1 LDLSLPSGLIIPL
14 MVLLALVPGILIAR
28 RFLSSGT
35 PWNLPL
41 LFAALILGMVWLGW
55 SALILAELGRFG
67 LASFLAIW
75 GLLVGALLI
84 QEFSSRRAVTFP
96 ATTKDEESR
105 HSGEIKWD
113 TWEWLVLAVWL
124 AAAIWLFFR
133 PHEYI
138 LGGADAGV
146 YVNLGAE
153 LAQNGSFRIIDPSLA
168 ALAPTFREAVLRPL
182 PKTPGASS
190 YLLPGFYVAN
200 VENGAITPQ
209 FYPLHPIFQSIA
221 FALAGNVVTGVR
233 AELLLTGL
241 WMLLGT
247 LAVYLHARDIGGP
260 VMSVLALVALS
271 LTGLTVW
278 FARYPTSEAA
288 ALFLLWAGLWAGS
301 RWLAGQSPPRLWAF
315 TAGVA
320 LGAFFLLRIDSI
332 VLLPVFAVLLVGRW
346 ASGWR
351 IAGSWFAVPLVLLFA
366 HSLLHGHLL
375 SAPYFYETLGYAV
388 FLLNRLWPLLVA
400 AVFVAVA
407 FLWWFRGRSGRWRG
421 ISSVR
426 RPLLGLLIGSVLAF
440 ALYGWFFR
448 PALGVTFMRPDIF
461 SGGEIPVTNHE
472 NWPRLGWYLTPLGV
486 WLGVFGSCLLLWRVN
501 HRTALTL
508 AIGFLFMGLYLW
520 NISANPHQVY
530 VMRRYVPAV
539 VPFLTLSSAY
549 LLSRGIAPL
558 IGKKSTRPG
567 NLKEAASPLLSA
579 AITLVWLGGLFWS
592 ARGFVSQVDH
602 DGLTGQL
609 DDLAGRL
616 PSGAV
621 LLFNDQSPVSQG
633 DIVGTPLKFFYGHD
647 VFTLR
652 QADVDPALIAEAVT
666 MWQNSNRQIVWIGDP
681 SRLEEL
687 GFDYHTETVKL
698 ETQRLES
705 SYVRKPQNLVTNTV
719 ILDLHF
725 VE

>member
-1 LDLSLPSGLIIPL
+1 LDLSLPSGLVIPL
-14 MVLLALVPGILIAR
+14 KVLLALVPGILIIR
-28 RFLSSGT
+28 RFLPPRT

-41 LFAALILGMVWLGW
+41 FFAALTLGMVWLGW
-55 SALILAELGRFG
+55 SALVLAELGRFG
-67 LASFLAIW
+67 LGSFMAVWGLVAA
-75 GLLVGALLI
+75 GLLVWEINAR
-84 QEFSSRRAVTFP
+84 QAAPDPMVTE
-96 ATTKDEESR
+96 DEVGG
-105 HSGEIKWD
+105 HSGEGKWPI
-113 TWEWLVLAVWL
+113 WEWLVLAAWL
-124 AAAIWLFFR
+124 FAAIWLFFR

-146 YVNLGAE
+146 YINLGAE
-153 LAQNGSFRIIDPSLA
+153 IAQHGSFRIIDPSLA
-168 ALAPTFREAVLRPL
+168 ELAPAFRDSVLRPL
-182 PKTPGASS
+182 PNTPGASS

-241 WMLLGT
+241 WMLLGS

-260 VMSVLALVALS
+260 VMSVLALAALS

-301 RWLAGQSPPRLWAF
+301 RWLTGQSPARLWAF
-315 TAGVA
+315 TAGIA
-320 LGAFFLLRIDSI
+320 FGAFFLLRIDSI
-332 VLLPVFAVLLVGRW
+332 ILLPVFVVLLVGRW
-346 ASGWR
+346 ARGWR
-351 IAGSWFAVPLVLLFA
+351 VDDTWFAMPLVLLFV
-366 HSLLHGHLL
+366 HSLLHGHFL
-375 SAPYFYETLGYAV
+375 SAPYFYETLSYAV
-388 FLLNRLWPLLVA
+388 FLLDRLWPLLVA
-400 AVFVAVA
+400 AVFVAA
-407 FLWWFRGRSGRWRG
+407 ALLWRLHGRTSRWSGL
-421 ISSVR
+421 SSVR
-426 RPLLGLLIGSVLAF
+426 RPVLGLLIAGVLAF
-440 ALYGWFFR
+440 AFYGWFFR
-448 PALGVTFMRPDIF
+448 PALGETFMRPDVF
-461 SGGEIPVTNHE
+461 SDGEIPVTNHE

-486 WLGVFGSCLLLWRVN
+486 WLGIFGSCLLLWRVN
-501 HRTALTL
+501 YRTALTL

-539 VPFLTLSSAY
+539 VPFLTLSAAY

-558 IGKKSTRPG
+558 IGSKLTRPG
-567 NLKEAASPLLSA
+567 KLKDAAFPLLSA
-579 AITLVWLGGLFWS
+579 AITLVWLGGLIWA
-592 ARGFVSQVDH
+592 ARGFVSQIDH
-602 DGLTGQL
+602 AGLTGQL
-609 DDLAGRL
+609 DSLAGRL

-633 DIVGTPLKFFYGHD
+633 DTVGTPLKFLYGHD

-652 QADVDPALIAEAVT
+652 RADVDQALIAEAVT

-687 GFDYHTETVKL
+687 GYNYQTETVTL
-698 ETQRLES
+698 ETRRLES
-705 SYVRKPQNLVTNTV
+705 SYVRKPQSLVTNTV